1 VGVFYSLPVY
11 LLTTSALYDILVFNL
26 RERSPLKCLSSETI
40 LILEYFVMKSA
51 KQKVLAYLSKDSEY
65 NTLTAQKM
73 QSVFGVANPSAT
85 INELRNEGHAIYL
98 NSRINANGDK
108 VSFYRLGTPTKRI
121 VAAGIAAV
129 RSQGERAFA

>member
-1 VGVFYSLPVY
+1 
-11 LLTTSALYDILVFNL
+11 
-26 RERSPLKCLSSETI
+26 
-40 LILEYFVMKSA
+40 MKSTKA
-51 KQKVLAYLSKDSEY
+51 RVLAFLSKDSEY
-65 NTLTAQKM
+65 NTLTPQKM

-108 VSFYRLGTPTKRI
+108 VSFYRLGSPTKRM
-121 VAAGIAAV
+121 VAAGIAAL